1 MLNIIVSEKSKQNYT
16 FTMILTFY
24 KNYTY
29 IVQMVYVIG
38 RQHTTEKG

>member
-1 MLNIIVSEKSKQNYT
+1 MLNIIVSEKSKQNYIFIT
-16 FTMILTFY
+16 ILTFY

-38 RQHTTEKG
+38 R